1 MTCHNHQGRHLACH
15 KFGTRQRGVTVGAGM
30 QQCSQVAA
38 EAHAHDGHRVVLL
51 LGQQTAVEGHG
62 IGAVSKLAYR
72 MGIEGSAVGGL
83 HVGHDIGEVGHSLV
97 ARKLP
102 QGTSHGDAG
111 AAIPGVHRL
120 HKAAG
125 PQALLVEHHG
135 QDACLAHVGILVQH
149 VQRPC
154 VIYVITHVGL
164 EDNVPACLHS
174 RCQTEEKQ
182 KKGLSHCSYRSF
194 L

>member
-1 MTCHNHQGRHLACH
+1 
-15 KFGTRQRGVTVGAGM
+15 M

-38 EAHAHDGHRVVLL
+38 EAHADDSDRVVLL
-51 LGQQTAVEGHG
+51 LGKQTAVEGHG
-62 IGAVSKLAYR
+62 IGAVREFAYR
-72 MGIEGSAVGGL
+72 MGIEQSAVGGL
-83 HVGHDIGEVGHSLV
+83 HVGHDIGEVGHSLI

-120 HKAAG
+120 HIAAG

-135 QDACLAHVGILVQH
+135 QDACLTLVGILVQH
-149 VQRPC
+149 VQCPR
-154 VIYVITHVGL
+154 VIYVIAHVGL
-164 EDNVPACLHS
+164 EDDVPACLHS

-182 KKGLSHCSYRSF
+182 KKGLSHCSYCSF